1 VVVIGGVHIVEAQ
14 ELRAVDASRLVV
26 VVGVVVVVVVVA
38 VDVTVFQ
45 RVVTQ

>member
-1 VVVIGGVHIVEAQ
+1 MVVIGGVHIVEVQ

-26 VVGVVVVVVVVA
+26 VVGVVVVVVVA